1 VDVNEFIAIYRPL
14 IVIAFIVA
22 FLNWLGYTVL
32 APWYKSATGRIIWT
46 KFLAN
51 VLVLL
56 TPFLQVL
63 FSKVPFRYEFSLSA
77 MGFFIVAIS
86 VTGVA
91 IYKTQIKGYLDKRK
105 DKRQLKKQEKA
116 SVETASNSQP

>member
-1 VDVNEFIAIYRPL
+1 
-14 IVIAFIVA
+14 
-22 FLNWLGYTVL
+22 
-32 APWYKSATGRIIWT
+32 
-46 KFLAN
+46 
-51 VLVLL
+51 
-56 TPFLQVL
+56 LQVL
-63 FSKVPFRYEFSLSA
+63 FSEVPFRYEFSLAA